1 MRIPVFISR
10 MPYVK
15 NLTYELKLTC
25 SFNETINAYTD
36 EMKPD

>member
-15 NLTYELKLTC
+15 NLTYERKLTY
-25 SFNETINAYTD
+25 SFNETINAYED
-36 EMKPD
+36 GMKSD